1 MQVPGR
7 TFRQRLDRGIGSG
20 VLLLVVLIAVMA
32 LPGCP
37 RVAGME
43 ATSEDTRT
51 VTEQRSVTQTFS
63 QPGHYLLHQ
72 TEMYAEPCATCE
84 EPADAIPSGTT
95 SQSVVTVDVLPKG
108 TDAPLHLAID
118 VTDGLP
124 GLGASSMHAGFVS
137 SVPAPPPRAA

>member
-7 TFRQRLDRGIGSG
+7 TFRQWLDRGIGSA
-20 VLLLVVLIAVMA
+20 VPLLVVLIAVMA

-51 VTEQRSVTQTFS
+51 VTEQRPVTQTFS

-72 TEMYAEPCATCE
+72 TEMSAEPCATCE
-84 EPADAIPSGTT
+84 EPADGVPSGTT
-95 SQSVVTVDVLPKG
+95 SQPVVTVDVLPKA
-108 TDAPLHLAID
+108 TDVFLQLAID
-118 VTDGLP
+118 GTERLP
-124 GLGASSMHAGFVS
+124 GMGASSMHAGFVS